1 MDALL
6 GKLPFLFLRL
16 LADCRKRSRKGIRGY
31 LDRSRDGISAFF
43 VCLFVFLGPN
53 PWHME
58 VPRLRVELELH
69 DLHHSH
75 NNARSKPRLRPTY
88 TTAHGNVGSLTHW
101 ARPAIEPISSWIQ
114 IGFLTTVPRRELP
127 TFFTSWYPEMIYA
140 NHWNYFVRSQILSK
154 CSNSPWHLLTKMSM
168 CKAQR
173 SLSSMVREHP
183 QGLPAH
189 WSPFL
194 GTSYRE
200 KERWAPASLTLPHS
214 PSPTWNL

>member
-1 MDALL
+1 MAY
-6 GKLPFLFLRL
+6 GGSQ
-16 LADCRKRSRKGIRGY
+16 AKGQIGAAWPTPQPQQRQ
-31 LDRSRDGISAFF
+31 IQATSATYI
-43 VCLFVFLGPN
+43 
-53 PWHME
+53 
-58 VPRLRVELELH
+58 
-69 DLHHSH
+69 HHSSWQCRIL
-75 NNARSKPRLRPTY
+75 NPLSK
-88 TTAHGNVGSLTHW
+88 ASE
-101 ARPAIEPISSWIQ
+101 AISSWIQ

-189 WSPFL
+189 WSPFPGNVL
-194 GTSYRE
+194 QRE
-200 KERWAPASLTLPHS
+200 RTMSTCFSHPPPLTQPHLESVRHLLWVKMHLSEKRNTLRLMRSHLRQCKKDFGRKLPLVTLS
-214 PSPTWNL
+214 I